1 MKTTKKQKPIEI
13 KICWMKN
20 EYGEKYYDVETM
32 RDDFED
38 KLEKLE
44 ELREEE

>member
-1 MKTTKKQKPIEI
+1 MIKPERI
-13 KICWMKN
+13 KAKN